1 MLLLAGAL
9 GHEIVTGLQAIDK
22 KAVPSVLDW
31 RDDSLITD
39 CPDVDS
45 LHSFRQTYLCR
56 KSDRLGAV
64 IDKNSRNG
72 HRLILFVG
80 SRIWRKY
87 IPVQVGQGSAMFRVG
102 LEKFPLINNP
112 VVTMGGVERF
122 QAKR

>member
-22 KAVPSVLDW
+22 KAVPSVIDW

-45 LHSFRQTYLCR
+45 LHPFRQTYLCR

-102 LEKFPLINNP
+102 LEKFPLINNE
-112 VVTMGGVERF
+112 VQMMGEVTRF
-122 QAKR
+122 KAKR